1 MRTETIEIYTFNE
14 LSEDAKKKAIEN
26 ERSSRYRN
34 NDFAEWAIDDCFLLN
49 PPYKEIEKINKELPE
64 NLLIKNTREIY
75 FSLDRDRYIDISKA
89 MNVQCEE
96 TLLKWLKITDRM
108 IEEDNIYFTIGKDTI
123 HFEENDPETNFSDR
137 DLRIL
142 ERAKKIFEDHC
153 EQILKDI
160 EASIDYRFTDECIL
174 EDLDNYDYDYTKDGK
189 EYYY

>member
-14 LSEDAKKKAIEN
+14 LSENAKKKAIEN
-26 ERSSRYRN
+26 ERNSRYRC

-64 NLLIKNTREIY
+64 NLLIKNTRKIY
-75 FSLDRDRYIDISKA
+75 FSLDRGRNIDISKA
-89 MNVQCEE
+89 MDVQCEE
-96 TLLKWLKITDRM
+96 TFLKWLKITDRM
-108 IEEDNIYFTIGKDTI
+108 IKEDNIYFTIGKDTI
-123 HFEENDPETNFSDR
+123 HFEQNYSETNFSNR

-142 ERAKKIFEDHC
+142 ERAKEIFEDHC

-160 EASIDYRFTDECIL
+160 EASIDYRFTDESIL
-174 EDLDNYDYDYTKDGK
+174 EDLENYDYDYTEDGK